1 VSELVAEGPCF
12 DDLARGDVFDT
23 APPAVLSDGA
33 AAVHASIVGE
43 RLRMALDPHLG
54 RAVTGEQRPPA
65 SPSLVW
71 DLAIGQSTPV
81 THHVKANLFYRGLAL
96 RRLPALGD
104 VLRTRTQVVGL
115 RQNRT
120 RPARAPTGLVALRI
134 TTVDQSDRTVLDF
147 WRCAMLPLREP
158 AAETGHADDLSAVG
172 AGVDD
177 PGAGAAAWDLTAFRD
192 GLPVS
197 LRGRAVEPGTTV
209 RVVGGDVVSSAPELA
224 RLTLNVARTH
234 SDDEAGERL
243 VYGGHTIGLALT
255 QAVRALPELVTVVAW
270 HGCDHTGPV
279 REGDTLTSTVAVERV
294 EPGPAGGRLVH
305 LRSVVAARSG
315 PAGEPRDVLDWRY
328 VALLP

>member
-23 APPAVLSDGA
+23 APPAVLNDGA

-43 RLRMALDPHLG
+43 RQRMALDPHLG
-54 RAVTGEQRPPA
+54 RAVTGEERPPA

-104 VLRTRTQVVGL
+104 VLRTRTEVVGL

-120 RPARAPTGLVALRI
+120 RPDRAPTGLVALRI

-147 WRCAMLPLREP
+147 WRCAMLPLRDP

-172 AGVDD
+172 ADVDD
-177 PGAGAAAWDLTAFRD
+177 PGAGAAAWDLTPFRD
-192 GLPVS
+192 GLPAS
-197 LRGRAVEPGTTV
+197 LRERVVEAGTTV

-255 QAVRALPELVTVVAW
+255 QAVRALPALVTVVAW

-279 REGDTLTSTVAVERV
+279 REGDTLTSTVTVERV
-294 EPGPAGGRLVH
+294 EPGPAGGRLAH

-315 PAGEPRDVLDWRY
+315 PGAGTKDVLDWRY

>member
-1 VSELVAEGPCF
+1 MSELLAEGPCF
-12 DDLARGDVFDT
+12 DELAHGDVFDT
-23 APPAVLSDGA
+23 APPTALTDGSS
-33 AAVHASIVGE
+33 AVHAAIVGE
-43 RLRMALDPHLG
+43 RLRLALDPRLG
-54 RAVTGEQRPPA
+54 RAVTGQDRPPA

-96 RRLPALGD
+96 RRLPGIGD
-104 VLRTRTQVVGL
+104 VLRTRTEVVGL
-115 RQNRT
+115 RQNRS
-120 RPARAPTGLVALRI
+120 RPDRASTGLVALRI
-134 TTVDQSDRTVLDF
+134 TTVDQDDRTVLDF
-147 WRCAMLPLREP
+147 WRCAMLPLRDP
-158 AAETGHADDLSAVG
+158 AAQTGHDDDLSAVG
-172 AGVDD
+172 ADVDD
-177 PGAGAAAWDLTAFRD
+177 PGAAAAGWDLSAFRD
-192 GLPVS
+192 GLPAS
-197 LRGRAVEPGTTV
+197 LRGRALEPGTTW

-255 QAVRALPELVTVVAW
+255 QAARALPELVTVVAW

-279 REGDTLTSTVAVERV
+279 REGDTLTSSVAVEWV
-294 EPGPAGGRLVH
+294 EPGPSGGRLAH

-315 PAGEPRDVLDWRY
+315 PRADLRDVLDWRY